1 MPPPGPCDASAALLH
16 SAAAAIEVAAGIARD
31 IGARVRNDVM
41 EISIQKA
48 LSKIRRQSTPGLAR
62 GKILSGGACCLRSS
76 SWRIHSG
83 PVQVA
88 GVRLRAASRRAIR
101 RRRGHPTQGEHSC
114 SSRKFRDSPPLARCW
129 RSQLRSS
136 APMRCRSAIP
146 APPRRFRKTP
156 GWRPRKCIGGTTAI
170 IIGIAGIIAI
180 TIVTGT
186 AGKSDGSPRISHRPA
201 SLRACFR
208 FFCRLE
214 TGEIAARI

>member
-16 SAAAAIEVAAGIARD
+16 RAAAAIEVAAGIARD

-48 LSKIRRQSTPGLAR
+48 LPKIRRQSTPGLACA
-62 GKILSGGACCLRSS
+62 KILSGGACGLRSS
-76 SWRIHSG
+76 SWRVHSG
-83 PVQVA
+83 PIQVA
-88 GVRLRAASRRAIR
+88 GVRLRAALRRAIR

-114 SSRKFRDSPPLARCW
+114 SSRKFWDSPPLARCW
-129 RSQLRSS
+129 RSQLQPS

-156 GWRPRKCIGGTTAI
+156 GWRQRKCIGGITAI
-170 IIGIAGIIAI
+170 IAGTTATIIIA
-180 TIVTGT
+180 TGT
-186 AGKSDGSPRISHRPA
+186 AGECDSLAPRSSRPA

-208 FFCRLE
+208 FCCCLE

>member
-16 SAAAAIEVAAGIARD
+16 SAATAIEVATGIVRD

-62 GKILSGGACCLRSS
+62 GKISSGGACRLRSS

-83 PVQVA
+83 PIQVA
-88 GVRLRAASRRAIR
+88 GVRLRAALRRAIR

-114 SSRKFRDSPPLARCW
+114 SSRKFWDSPPLVRCW
-129 RSQLRSS
+129 RSQLQPS

-146 APPRRFRKTP
+146 APPRRFRKMP
-156 GWRPRKCIGGTTAI
+156 GWRQRKCIGGITAI
-170 IIGIAGIIAI
+170 TVGTIATIIIA
-180 TIVTGT
+180 TGT
-186 AGKSDGSPRISHRPA
+186 AGERDSLAQMSHRPA

-208 FFCRLE
+208 FCCCLE
-214 TGEIAARI
+214 TGEIAVRI